1 MQNNQTKK
9 FVELV
14 AENPELPIVAMVN
27 GEICWDD
34 NCYWLGAFSAASI
47 ELIGLIDNRYY
58 DDVESF
64 KEVYYDKYSE
74 ELCEKFNYDPRCCTA
89 SVERG
94 EHTQEQFAA
103 NCFAEEELELY
114 LDDMVKKYM
123 RRCIAVYV
131 DAPDYSNW
139 EEA

>member
-1 MQNNQTKK
+1 MNENKK
-9 FVELV
+9 FVDLV
-14 AENPELPIVAMVN
+14 AADPELPIVAMVN

-34 NCYWLGAFSAASI
+34 SCYWLGAFSAASI
-47 ELIGLIDNRYY
+47 ELVGLINDRYY
-58 DDVESF
+58 DDAEDF

-74 ELCEKFNYDPRCCTA
+74 ELCEKFNYDPRCCVA

-103 NCFAEEELELY
+103 NCLAEEELELY

-123 RRCIAVYV
+123 RRCIVVYV
-131 DAPDYSNW
+131 DTIDYYDW